1 MVVGRGR
8 SGRSRTPW
16 ARDLLCSAGTH
27 QETAAKTAMKIA
39 SVMTRDPRTL
49 AVAAGVLANVNF
61 LARKAAAKKWN
72 WFSRGPDLDEDGEAA
87 GIAFC
92 YEDDEVD
99 HVKQDMVR
107 QCAHRLPVI
116 DRRRRLV
123 GIVSIDDVRA
133 FSYSM

>member
-1 MVVGRGR
+1 
-8 SGRSRTPW
+8 
-16 ARDLLCSAGTH
+16 
-27 QETAAKTAMKIA
+27 MKIA

-49 AVAAGVLANVNF
+49 AIAAGVLANVNF
-61 LARKAAAKKWN
+61 LARKAASKKWGL
-72 WFSRGPDLDEDGEAA
+72 FSQAPEVEDEAA

-107 QCAHRLPVI
+107 QLAHRLPVI

>member
-1 MVVGRGR
+1 
-8 SGRSRTPW
+8 
-16 ARDLLCSAGTH
+16 
-27 QETAAKTAMKIA
+27 MKIA

-61 LARKAAAKKWN
+61 LARKAASKKWN
-72 WFSRGPDLDEDGEAA
+72 WFNRAAEVEDEEA

-133 FSYSM
+133 FSFSM

>member
-1 MVVGRGR
+1 
-8 SGRSRTPW
+8 
-16 ARDLLCSAGTH
+16 
-27 QETAAKTAMKIA
+27 MKIA

-61 LARKAAAKKWN
+61 LARKAAAKKWGL
-72 WFSRGPDLDEDGEAA
+72 FRQAPEVDPEAERA
-87 GIAFC
+87 GITYC
-92 YEDDEVD
+92 YEDDEID

-133 FSYSM
+133 FSFSM